1 LNEAGIEL
9 TTLSEI
15 SQRKKKL
22 EGDKAMLVAEEYRKG
37 TSMAEISRKYGVGQ
51 HAVYSAIK
59 DAGVERRPRGQQ
71 PRKFKE
77 GDEKEIIRLFV
88 DNELTQEQIAAKF
101 GTHQST
107 ISKILRRNGIF
118 AIGRAIGDRH
128 GNWKGGKIKTGQ
140 GYIQVILPADDP
152 FSSMQDKMGYVLEH
166 RLVMA
171 RALGRPLTDIETVHH
186 IDGNR
191 ENNLIENLQLRIGK
205 HGKGEV
211 YRCADCGSYHVVAVS
226 LKEDGVSYEA

>member
-1 LNEAGIEL
+1 
-9 TTLSEI
+9 
-15 SQRKKKL
+15 
-22 EGDKAMLVAEEYRKG
+22 MLVTEEYKKG
-37 TSMAEISRKYGVGQ
+37 TGMAEISRKYGIGQ
-51 HAVYSAIK
+51 HAIYSAIK
-59 DAGVERRPRGQQ
+59 DAGIERRPRGQQ

-88 DNELTQEQIAAKF
+88 DNELTQEQIAVKF

-107 ISKILRRNGIF
+107 ISKILRRNGVF
-118 AIGRAIGDRH
+118 AIGKAMGDRH
-128 GNWKGGKIKTGQ
+128 GNWNGGKNLTGE
-140 GYIQVILPADDP
+140 GYVQVVLPPTDP
-152 FSSMQDKMGYVLEH
+152 MASMRTSMGYVLEH

-171 RALGRPLTDIETVHH
+171 RALGRPLTDNESVHH
-186 IDGNR
+186 INGDKTDNR
-191 ENNLIENLQLRIGK
+191 LENLQLRIGK